1 MAAATPRAGSPPAP
15 DAPRPDPARRTRRR
29 FAAACAVSLV
39 FHLTF
44 VTVFR
49 VVVYFPSASPT
60 YYRLEIV
67 SVAPAP
73 RAPADPVRE
82 LYEGAPVS
90 GLRLRGSDSL
100 LDGPPEIELPA
111 LSTGEMERLRVR
123 SEAGDAGDLLER
135 VFADRRPTDTWGVFS
150 RELQDFGQSLRRL
163 AFPGE
168 TAPAAAART
177 IAARHRPAEGYEGY
191 VVWDGAPADRELL
204 FAPPIKGLWDVRLTR
219 DARWPVELVVTVSP
233 EGRVL
238 NVWNADLAGE
248 DLVTAL
254 REAVSQ
260 YRFAPL
266 PDAAA
271 GLDQMGVL
279 FITPAGGRP

>member
-15 DAPRPDPARRTRRR
+15 DAPRPDPARRMRRR
-29 FAAACAVSLV
+29 FAAACAVSLLV
-39 FHLTF
+39 HLSF
-44 VTVFR
+44 VTLFR

-67 SVAPAP
+67 SVAPVP

-82 LYEGAPVS
+82 LYEGAPVP

-100 LDGPPEIELPA
+100 LDGPPEVELPA
-111 LSTGEMERLRVR
+111 LNTGEMERLRVR

-168 TAPAAAART
+168 APLAAAAKP

-191 VVWDGAPADRELL
+191 VVWDGTPADRELL
-204 FAPPIKGLWDVRLTR
+204 FAPPIKGLWDVHLTR

-248 DLVTAL
+248 AL
-254 REAVSQ
+254 GEAVREAVMQ

-266 PDAAA
+266 PDAEA

>member
-67 SVAPAP
+67 SVAPVP

-90 GLRLRGSDSL
+90 GLRLTSDQRSGL
-100 LDGPPEIELPA
+100 SPLFAGKTELA
-111 LSTGEMERLRVR
+111 
-123 SEAGDAGDLLER
+123 A
-135 VFADRRPTDTWGVFS
+135 
-150 RELQDFGQSLRRL
+150 L
-163 AFPGE
+163 AF
-168 TAPAAAART
+168 
-177 IAARHRPAEGYEGY
+177 
-191 VVWDGAPADRELL
+191 GAP
-204 FAPPIKGLWDVRLTR
+204 
-219 DARWPVELVVTVSP
+219 
-233 EGRVL
+233 
-238 NVWNADLAGE
+238 
-248 DLVTAL
+248 
-254 REAVSQ
+254 Q
-260 YRFAPL
+260 
-266 PDAAA
+266 
-271 GLDQMGVL
+271 
-279 FITPAGGRP
+279 